1 MLRQTPL
8 GSSLSTSA
16 CYEVRVMGKGI
27 VGGWVFFGCGG
38 EDREIVE
45 HPTRPPEAIKII
57 LHGTAIRAK
66 PFFFPQKTVHFP
78 LDQTFI
84 SQLTHSFPRAVP

>member
-1 MLRQTPL
+1 MLR
-8 GSSLSTSA
+8 STGHG
-16 CYEVRVMGKGI
+16 ERNRWG
-27 VGGWVFFGCGG
+27 VGVLGCGG